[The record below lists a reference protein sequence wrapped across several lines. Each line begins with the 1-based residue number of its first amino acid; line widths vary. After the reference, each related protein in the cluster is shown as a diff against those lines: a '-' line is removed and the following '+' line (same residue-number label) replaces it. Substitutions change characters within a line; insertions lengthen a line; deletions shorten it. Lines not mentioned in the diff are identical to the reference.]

1 MNKLHVFGVSYRPA
15 SSPVKMRMSQ
25 TEAELR
31 ERILN
36 QNVEISILKSESD
49 KKDARIEE
57 LETTVTVLTSL
68 LDDYRNA
75 LNMYK

>member
-1 MNKLHVFGVSYRPA
+1 MSKLHVLEISCRPA
-15 SSPVKMRMSQ
+15 SSPVKMKMSQ

-36 QNVEISILKSESD
+36 QNVEISILKSEAD

-68 LDDYRNA
+68 LQDYRNA
-75 LNMYK
+75 LNMYM